1 MDPNT
6 FNNSGFT
13 PLLMAVYLG
22 QHYFWKHA
30 FNWGVN
36 PLATPKKNPFD
47 FFGCNRLTGK
57 GILHYSAFNASLI
70 IMLDRLSLG
79 VNSLEFDENLNL
91 PSFYVPQ
98 GHITCR
104 KCLSVGEKELLL
116 KQFLSPFTSK
126 TNLPRQ
132 ITGSKT
138 PAIRPILRMSSKLN
152 ESVSNYGQK
161 FNEGENKV
169 RADLSFNLNQKKI
182 EDPDELFKGLAE
194 LPSSTVH
201 RIPLMPS
208 DPSKKLL
215 LGSMRRS
222 ETENDRSISKYLQLM
237 PSACEVP
244 KVPPVHGINPIKVSI
259 NKVNNIPRPL
269 TLGGQNGLGFS
280 AASNGVPNSD
290 RLTANTGSKTQVN
303 IHRLKLR
310 KLKPDET
317 ASHSSS
323 YSSQALKAAAPF
335 TNVSPTKLIG
345 RSSKETTTARVVAML
360 VQQLHR
366 CQAEFAKVT
375 PELIFAGSTQVRK
388 VICQLLASL
397 RVLEC
402 CLGGNFDLSPKG
414 TPFVIFAET
423 VTAAR
428 DMAKRMLVWVK
439 QKLVSTRQSA
449 AVDAEAVVFVP
460 NPSENRGCLLELSV
474 GARYPTGLG
483 ITSSKVTDDGSL
495 TAQMIVRQI
504 LTALGIFI
512 QCMGKMSSFE
522 STFKHRI
529 RNMLDDLKSVLN
541 DSQIEGD
548 TNTFLSKLNLTK
560 KVCFTI
566 WSMYSSRHSY
576 TDTYQQQ
583 STTPTLKMQRFTC
596 GFRA

>member
-1 MDPNT
+1 
-6 FNNSGFT
+6 
-13 PLLMAVYLG
+13 MAVYLG

-30 FNWGVN
+30 FNWGAN

-47 FFGCNRLTGK
+47 FLACNRLTGK
-57 GILHYSAFNASLI
+57 GVLHYSAFNASLI
-70 IMLDRLSLG
+70 IMLDRLLLG
-79 VNSLEFDENLNL
+79 VNVLELDENLNL

-104 KCLSVGEKELLL
+104 KCLSIGEKELLL
-116 KQFLSPFTSK
+116 KQFLSPVTPK
-126 TNLPRQ
+126 TTLPRQ
-132 ITGSKT
+132 ITGSKN

-194 LPSSTVH
+194 LPSSSVH

-215 LGSMRRS
+215 LSSMRRS
-222 ETENDRSISKYLQLM
+222 ETEHDRSISKYLQIM
-237 PSACEVP
+237 PSASEVP
-244 KVPPVHGINPIKVSI
+244 KVPPVHSINPIKVSI
-259 NKVNNIPRPL
+259 NKVNNVPRPMM
-269 TLGGQNGLGFS
+269 LGGQNGLGFS
-280 AASNGVPNSD
+280 AASNGMPNSE
-290 RLTANTGSKTQVN
+290 RLSANTGSKTQVN
-303 IHRLKLR
+303 MHRLKLR
-310 KLKPDET
+310 KVKQDET

-375 PELIFAGSTQVRK
+375 PELTTARSAEIRK

-423 VTAAR
+423 VNAAR
-428 DMAKRMLVWVK
+428 DMAKRVLGWVK
-439 QKLVSTRQSA
+439 QQLVSTRQSA
-449 AVDAEAVVFVP
+449 AVEAEAVVFIP
-460 NPSENRGCLLELSV
+460 NPSENRGCLLELSA
-474 GARYPTGLG
+474 GARYPPGLG
-483 ITSSKVTDDGSL
+483 STGSKVTDDGSL
-495 TAQMIVRQI
+495 TAQMIARQI
-504 LTALGIFI
+504 FTALGIFI

-541 DSQIEGD
+541 DSQTDGG
-548 TNTFLSKLNLTK
+548 TNTFLSKQSMTK
-560 KVCFTI
+560 KACSTI
-566 WSMYSSRHSY
+566 WSLYLSQLSY
-576 TDTYQQQ
+576 TDLCRPQA
-583 STTPTLKMQRFTC
+583 TTLTLKMPRCTC